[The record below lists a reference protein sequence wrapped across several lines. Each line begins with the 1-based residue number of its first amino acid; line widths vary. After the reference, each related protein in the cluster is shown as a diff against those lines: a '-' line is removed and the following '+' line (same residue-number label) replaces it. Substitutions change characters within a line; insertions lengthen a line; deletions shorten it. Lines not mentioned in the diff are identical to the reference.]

1 MAAQIDIVNGALA
14 ELGEQALSSMSEDS
28 EPAIVASQIYTQVY
42 HDLLSKAPWRFATKK
57 ATLSLLV
64 TDPLNEWSSQFQ
76 MPSDCLRV
84 MRVFPDQDYDIYGDK
99 IFAKTDQLDV
109 DYVYKVDET
118 YLPAYFVRLLV
129 LELAVRL
136 CMSITANAS
145 LKAQLNQEKVY
156 QFAAAL
162 SADAQQQPNRRI
174 ISRPFLDVR
183 Y

>member
-1 MAAQIDIVNGALA
+1 MAAQIDIVNSALA

-28 EPAIVASQIYTQVY
+28 EPAIVANQVY
-42 HDLLSKAPWRFATKK
+42 EQVYWDLLSKAPWRFATKK

-64 TDPLNEWSSQFQ
+64 TDPLNEWASQFQ

-84 MRVFPDQDYDIYGDK
+84 IRVFPDQDYDIYQDK
-99 IFAKTDQLDV
+99 IYAKSDQLDI

-129 LELAVRL
+129 LELAVRT
-136 CMSITANAS
+136 CMAITGNAN
-145 LKAQLNQEKVY
+145 LKASLNQEKQF

-162 SADAQQQPNRRI
+162 SADAMQQPNRRI